1 MYFRNSL
8 IVISIFCVSVTAKD
22 IWYDGNLKGIEEIN
36 LDVNLRGSNE
46 AAWRSQITQYIQL
59 YLLDNQLKTSIQIPM
74 PKLVV
79 DIYIIDSSVEPV
91 SSFLINYSLYNYA
104 VSEAVYYKSIVDTVI
119 TKKFMTNR
127 IYSQEL
133 LGQSSSSK
141 IYFDVE
147 NGIKKMA
154 SAFIDQWYRDNP
166 LKQF

>member
-1 MYFRNSL
+1 MYFRKYL
-8 IVISIFCVSVTAKD
+8 IVFFLLFVSAHAKD

-36 LDVNLRGSNE
+36 LDVNLKGSDE
-46 AAWRSQITQYIQL
+46 AAWRSRITQYIQL
-59 YLLDNQLKTSIQIPM
+59 YLLDNDLKTSIQIPM

-104 VSEAVYYKSIVDTVI
+104 VSESAYYKSIADTVV

-133 LGQSSSSK
+133 LGQSSSAK

-147 NGIKKMA
+147 NGIKRLT

>member
-1 MYFRNSL
+1 
-8 IVISIFCVSVTAKD
+8 
-22 IWYDGNLKGIEEIN
+22 
-36 LDVNLRGSNE
+36 
-46 AAWRSQITQYIQL
+46 
-59 YLLDNQLKTSIQIPM
+59 M

-91 SSFLINYSLYNYA
+91 SSFLINYSIYNYA

-147 NGIKKMA
+147 NGIKKMT

>member
-8 IVISIFCVSVTAKD
+8 IVISIFSVSVTAKD

-133 LGQSSSSK
+133 LGQSSSRK

-147 NGIKKMA
+147 NGIKKMT